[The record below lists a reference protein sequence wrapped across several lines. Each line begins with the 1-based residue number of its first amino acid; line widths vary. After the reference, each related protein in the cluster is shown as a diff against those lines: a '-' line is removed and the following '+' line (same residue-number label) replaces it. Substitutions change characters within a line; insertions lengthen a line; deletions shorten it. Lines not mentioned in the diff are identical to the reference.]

1 MEADDGGRRGESSL
15 LVSIF
20 ELLEIDEQR
29 SEEVSDD
36 DESDEV
42 SANSADRPAD

>member
-1 MEADDGGRRGESSL
+1 MEGSDGGKRGEKSSL
-15 LVSIF
+15 LVSMF
-20 ELLEIDEQR
+20 ELLETDEQR
-29 SEEVSDD
+29 SEEVSD